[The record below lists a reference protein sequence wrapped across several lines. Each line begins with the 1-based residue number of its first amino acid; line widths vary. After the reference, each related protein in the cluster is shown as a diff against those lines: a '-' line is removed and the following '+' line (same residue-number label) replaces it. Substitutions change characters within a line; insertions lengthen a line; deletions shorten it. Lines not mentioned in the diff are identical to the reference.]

1 MNMLKTK
8 WVAIVFLISTF
19 AIASALIAEYSFG
32 ILPCEMCLYQRQPYY
47 FMIAISFIFLL
58 TQKIPIRF
66 YYWLA
71 EASFIYGFY
80 YSIWHVGIEK
90 KLIAGPSGCNS
101 TLQLSD
107 SLTSLKNQII
117 NQAII
122 PCDEITWS
130 IIGISAASIN
140 SLLLFILL
148 IFNTILLIQNLYI
161 NEKKN

>member
-1 MNMLKTK
+1 M
-8 WVAIVFLISTF
+8 
-19 AIASALIAEYSFG
+19 
-32 ILPCEMCLYQRQPYY
+32 
-47 FMIAISFIFLL
+47 
-58 TQKIPIRF
+58 
-66 YYWLA
+66 
-71 EASFIYGFY
+71 
-80 YSIWHVGIEK
+80 
-90 KLIAGPSGCNS
+90 IAGPSGCNS

-148 IFNTILLIQNLYI
+148 IFNTILLIFVSNVI
-161 NEKKN
+161 NNVNYMLTNVLPLNSM